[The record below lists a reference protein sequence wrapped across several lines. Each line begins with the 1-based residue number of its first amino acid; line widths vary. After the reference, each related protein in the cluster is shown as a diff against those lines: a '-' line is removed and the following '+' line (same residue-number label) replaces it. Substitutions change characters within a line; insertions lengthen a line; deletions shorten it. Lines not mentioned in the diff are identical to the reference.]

1 MTNMIFDIVKN
12 NYKNW
17 IILVLSVIVGL
28 NYYVDNYL
36 VPPDVKDFK
45 DGVQNHLVWSIKGEC
60 YFVRPESEKT
70 VFLIRVVDCDKK

>member
-1 MTNMIFDIVKN
+1 MINVIMNFVKE

-17 IILVLSVIVGL
+17 LILVLGIFVGL

-45 DGVQNHLVWSIKGEC
+45 DGVQNHLIWSIKGEC
-60 YFVRPESEKT
+60 YFVRPETEKT
-70 VFLIRVVDCDKK
+70 VYLIRVVDCDKK

>member
-1 MTNMIFDIVKN
+1 VKE

-17 IILVLSVIVGL
+17 LILVLGIFVGL

-45 DGVQNHLVWSIKGEC
+45 DGVQNHLIWSIKGEC
-60 YFVRPESEKT
+60 YFVRPETEKT
-70 VFLIRVVDCDKK
+70 VYLIRVVDCDKK

>member
-1 MTNMIFDIVKN
+1 MIEIVFKFVRQ

-17 IILVLSVIVGL
+17 LILALGIVVGL

-45 DGVQNHLVWSIKGEC
+45 DGVQNHLIWSIKGEC
-60 YFVRPESEKT
+60 YFVRPQSEQT
-70 VFLIRVVDCDKK
+70 VYLIRVVDCDKK

>member
-1 MTNMIFDIVKN
+1 MIDVIFKIVKE

-17 IILVLSVIVGL
+17 LILSLSIIVGL

-45 DGVQNHLVWSIKGEC
+45 DGVQNHLIWSIKGEC

-70 VFLIRVVDCDKK
+70 VYLIRVSDCDKK

>member
-1 MTNMIFDIVKN
+1 MINAIVNLVKK
-12 NYKNW
+12 NYKDW
-17 IILVLSVIVGL
+17 LIIGLGIVVGL

-70 VFLIRVVDCDKK
+70 VYLIRVSDCDKK

>member
-1 MTNMIFDIVKN
+1 MINAIVNLVKK
-12 NYKNW
+12 NYKDW
-17 IILVLSVIVGL
+17 LIIGLGIVVGL

-70 VFLIRVVDCDKK
+70 VYLIRVVDCDKK